1 MKTSDA
7 NKFRIQEN
15 LHILFWLIKDM
26 CWVMLFKPLG
36 IAMIAPTLIISIYLT
51 IKNRKDITELTH
63 NIAVCCWIS
72 ANSIW
77 MIGEFYFE
85 DGLRNYAV
93 VFFTIGLISVCS
105 YYLGILP
112 YQKWIRDNNK
122 LSD

>member
-1 MKTSDA
+1 
-7 NKFRIQEN
+7 
-15 LHILFWLIKDM
+15 
-26 CWVMLFKPLG
+26 MLFKPLG